1 MPLSVWVKLNEMTV
15 KQKLILLL
23 LFFSILSCHG
33 EDDTNISSSLKDVT
47 ISNFPILDGS
57 DSTSPLRYILMCKLL
72 GYDYEWQ
79 ASPFIQDPNEAPKQV
94 MPKYACT
101 YEEEYE
107 LRTKRLLNSNTHQS
121 FVNLI
126 DDKVE
131 VIITARSISR
141 DEKAYAEEQG
151 VSLIEKP
158 IAKDALAFMV
168 NLKNP
173 INNLSI
179 EQIQGI
185 YTGSI
190 VDWSEVGGLDCM
202 IKPYVRNRNS
212 GSQEK
217 FEIMVMDGLTIKDF
231 PEMQIGTTMMTPYYQ
246 IEQDTA
252 GIAFTPFYYYSVMV
266 GSGSTKVVGV
276 NDVAMTKEN
285 IKNGTYPY
293 TSKVYAAVRSDID
306 KSSVAY
312 RLFEFL
318 TSEEGQAIVDES
330 GYVPLEA
337 TSTEIRSF
345 EREKTKMKFSD
356 NSITFLSSY
365 PPQKIQICDLNGKI
379 KYQSSINSRIINIP
393 TKLCGLHI
401 ITFIWK
407 NDDVFLRKKVLL

>member
-1 MPLSVWVKLNEMTV
+1 MNK
-15 KQKLILLL
+15 KRFILILLSVFSVL
-23 LFFSILSCHG
+23 LCKG
-33 EDDTNISSSLKDVT
+33 ENNTSSTASLKDITV
-47 ISNFPILDGS
+47 SNFPILDGS

-72 GYDYEWQ
+72 GFDYEWQ
-79 ASPFIQDPNEAPKQV
+79 ASPFIQNPDEAPKQV
-94 MPKYACT
+94 MPIYSCS
-101 YEEEYE
+101 EEEERE
-107 LRTKRLLNSNTHQS
+107 LRTKRLLNSNTHKS

-151 VSLIEKP
+151 VTLIEMP
-158 IAKDALAFMV
+158 IARDALAFMV

-185 YTGSI
+185 YTGDI
-190 VDWSEVGGLDCM
+190 VNWSEVGGLDCM

-217 FEIMVMDGLTIKDF
+217 FETMVMAGLTIKDF

-252 GIAFTPFYYYSVMV
+252 GIAFTPFYYYKVMV
-266 GSGSTKVVGV
+266 GSGSTKAIGV

-285 IKNGTYPY
+285 IITGAYPY
-293 TSKVYAAVRSDID
+293 TSNVYTAVRSDID

-330 GYVPLEA
+330 GYVPLQ
-337 TSTEIRSF
+337 TSTGITTLEG
-345 EREKTKMKFSD
+345 ERLKMKYNNHTISFSS
-356 NSITFLSSY
+356 SIL
-365 PPQKIQICDLNGKI
+365 PKRIEICDLSGKTVFR
-379 KYQSSINSRIINIP
+379 SLVNSHSIRIPYN
-393 TKLCGLHI
+393 LCGLYI
-401 ITFIWK
+401 INVWF
-407 NDDVFLRKKVLL
+407 NDDVFLHKKVLF

>member
-1 MPLSVWVKLNEMTV
+1 MNKKQLIVIILSV
-15 KQKLILLL
+15 
-23 LFFSILSCHG
+23 FSILICKG
-33 EDDTNISSSLKDVT
+33 ENNTGSMASLRDIT

-72 GYDYEWQ
+72 EFDYEWQ
-79 ASPFIQDPNEAPKQV
+79 SSPFIQNPDEAPKQV
-94 MPKYACT
+94 APIYSCS
-101 YEEEYE
+101 EEDERE
-107 LRTKRLLNSNTHQS
+107 LRTKRLLNSNTHKS

-126 DDKVE
+126 EDKVE

-151 VSLIEKP
+151 VTLIEKP

-173 INNLSI
+173 INTLSI

-190 VDWSEVGGLDCM
+190 VNWSEVGGLDCM

-217 FEIMVMDGLTIKDF
+217 FETMVMVGLTIKDF

-252 GIAFTPFYYYSVMV
+252 GIAFTPFYYYKVMV
-266 GSGSTKVVGV
+266 GSGSTKAIGV

-285 IKNGTYPY
+285 IINGTYPY
-293 TSKVYAAVRSDID
+293 SSNVYTAVRSDID

-312 RLFEFL
+312 RIFDFL
-318 TSEEGQAIVDES
+318 TTEQGQAIVDES
-330 GYVPLEA
+330 GYVPLQTTTGIRAFGCETA
-337 TSTEIRSF
+337 ELEYSNHAINISSSALPQRTEIGDLSGKTVFRSVMSS
-345 EREKTKMKFSD
+345 RSL
-356 NSITFLSSY
+356 SIPLE
-365 PPQKIQICDLNGKI
+365 
-379 KYQSSINSRIINIP
+379 
-393 TKLCGLHI
+393 LCGLLI
-401 ITFIWK
+401 IKVWLDNNVILHK
-407 NDDVFLRKKVLL
+407 KIVF

>member
-1 MPLSVWVKLNEMTV
+1 MNKKRLIVIFLSVFSV
-15 KQKLILLL
+15 LL
-23 LFFSILSCHG
+23 CKG
-33 EDDTNISSSLKDVT
+33 ENNTGSTASLKDIT

-72 GYDYEWQ
+72 GFDYEWQ
-79 ASPFIQDPNEAPKQV
+79 ASPFIQNPDEAPKQV
-94 MPKYACT
+94 VPFFSCS
-101 YEEEYE
+101 EEEERE
-107 LRTKRLLNSNTHQS
+107 LRTKRLLNSNTHKS

-151 VSLIEKP
+151 VTLIEKP
-158 IAKDALAFMV
+158 IARDALAFMV

-190 VDWSEVGGLDCM
+190 VNWSEVGGLDCM

-217 FEIMVMDGLTIKDF
+217 FETMVMVGLTIKDF

-252 GIAFTPFYYYSVMV
+252 GIAFTPFYYYKVMV
-266 GSGSTKVVGV
+266 GSGSTKAIGV

-285 IKNGTYPY
+285 IITGAYPY
-293 TSKVYAAVRSDID
+293 TSNVYTAVRSDID

-330 GYVPLEA
+330 GYVPLQA
-337 TSTEIRSF
+337 STGIHTLEN
-345 EREKTKMKFSD
+345 EGVKMKYS
-356 NSITFLSSY
+356 NHTITFSSS
-365 PPQKIQICDLNGKI
+365 IQPKGIEICDLSGKTVFR
-379 KYQSSINSRIINIP
+379 SNINSHSISVPSHLRGIYLISVWLN
-393 TKLCGLHI
+393 
-401 ITFIWK
+401 
-407 NDDVFLRKKVLL
+407 NDVIQQDKIVLE

>member
-1 MPLSVWVKLNEMTV
+1 MNKKQLIVIILSV
-15 KQKLILLL
+15 
-23 LFFSILSCHG
+23 FSILICKG
-33 EDDTNISSSLKDVT
+33 ENNTGSMASLRDIT

-72 GYDYEWQ
+72 EFDYEWQ
-79 ASPFIQDPNEAPKQV
+79 SSPFIQNPDEAPKQV
-94 MPKYACT
+94 APIYSCS
-101 YEEEYE
+101 EEDERE
-107 LRTKRLLNSNTHQS
+107 LRTKRLLNSNTHKS

-126 DDKVE
+126 EDKVE

-151 VSLIEKP
+151 VTLIEKP

-173 INNLSI
+173 INTLSI

-190 VDWSEVGGLDCM
+190 VNWSEVGGLDCM

-217 FEIMVMDGLTIKDF
+217 FETMVMVGLTIKDF
-231 PEMQIGTTMMTPYYQ
+231 PEMQIGITMMTPYYQ

-252 GIAFTPFYYYSVMV
+252 GIAFTPFYYYKVMV
-266 GSGSTKVVGV
+266 GSGSTKAIGV

-285 IKNGTYPY
+285 IINGTYPY
-293 TSKVYAAVRSDID
+293 TSNVYTAVRSDID

-330 GYVPLEA
+330 GYVPLQ
-337 TSTEIRSF
+337 TSTGIRTL
-345 EREKTKMKFSD
+345 EGDGLQMKYS
-356 NSITFLSSY
+356 NHTITFSSSIL
-365 PPQKIQICDLNGKI
+365 PKRIEICDLGGKTVFRSSVNSQSI
-379 KYQSSINSRIINIP
+379 KIPYNLCGFYIINVW
-393 TKLCGLHI
+393 
-401 ITFIWK
+401 F
-407 NDDVFLRKKVLL
+407 NDDVFLHKKVLFR